1 MDGRYVTKR
10 AKTDKGR
17 AAYIAPSSKNR
28 LQPDKTMHDALILD
42 RIRKELP
49 GVCLTLGLVA
59 VLTAVLF
66 ALVWEMGLA
75 HGSVVFLIPVVI
87 AATRWGI
94 VSAVVAAICGVLAS
108 AFFFYPPLYSFRI
121 KDPQEVIDLI
131 LFIFVAVA
139 VSQLATRL
147 KWQLEMARQREIDL
161 RDLYAFSRRL
171 AVAFDVSDIH
181 AAIEDHLASIMQR
194 NVVLFASAREASN
207 SSGRRAGAAV
217 PEHVLTEAVEVASGH
232 RDTAA
237 GAMVTAASGEI
248 WLVRAVSPKSP
259 EFGVIAINLGRESKE
274 RSDELRIRVDAVL
287 ADATATLERLGV
299 AHAISEARMR
309 SQTDQLREA
318 LIGSVSHEL
327 RTPLAS
333 ILGAATVLSAAPA
346 LQKEKKLTALVHDV
360 RDEAERL
367 NNDIQ
372 NLLDATRISSDGV
385 KPHAEWADPADI
397 INSAIERCRHRLVDR
412 RLAVNLPPDL
422 PLIHVDPVLVQQA
435 LIQIFDN
442 AVKYSAPASQ
452 IAVAAHTNDGRIV
465 ISVTDQGAG
474 LTTAERAKIWD
485 RFARGERHAA
495 TTSGSGLGLWI
506 ANAFIAANDGRV
518 SAVSEGPGLGTTVAI
533 ELPVT
538 QAAVPQMESDADE

>member
-1 MDGRYVTKR
+1 MRNTLKFDL
-10 AKTDKGR
+10 
-17 AAYIAPSSKNR
+17 SKEV
-28 LQPDKTMHDALILD
+28 H
-42 RIRKELP
+42 
-49 GVCLTLGLVA
+49 GVSMTLGLVA
-59 VLTAVLF
+59 ILTAVLF
-66 ALVWEMGLA
+66 ALVWETGLA

-87 AATRWGI
+87 AATRWGV
-94 VSAVVAAICGVLAS
+94 VSAIVAAICGVLAS

-139 VSQLATRL
+139 VSKLATRL
-147 KWQLEMARQREIDL
+147 KWHLEMARQREIDL

-194 NVVLFASAREASN
+194 NVVLFASAREASD
-207 SSGRRAGAAV
+207 SSGRRAGMTV
-217 PEHVLTEAVEVASGH
+217 PERVLTEVVEVASGRH
-232 RDTAA
+232 DAVG
-237 GAMVTAASGEI
+237 GAIVTAESGEI
-248 WLVRAVSPKSP
+248 WLVRAVSPKSL
-259 EFGVIAINLGRESKE
+259 EFGVIAINLGHESKE

-346 LQKEKKLTALVHDV
+346 LRQEKKLTALVHDV

-372 NLLDATRISSDGV
+372 NLLDATRISSDGIN
-385 KPHAEWADPADI
+385 PHTEWADPADI
-397 INSAIERCRHRLVDR
+397 IHSAVERCRR
-412 RLAVNLPPDL
+412 RLANHRVVFEPPAEL
-422 PLIHVDPVLVQQA
+422 PLVFIDPVLIQQA
-435 LIQIFDN
+435 LVQIFDN
-442 AVKYSAPASQ
+442 AVKYSP
-452 IAVAAHTNDGRIV
+452 
-465 ISVTDQGAG
+465 
-474 LTTAERAKIWD
+474 
-485 RFARGERHAA
+485 
-495 TTSGSGLGLWI
+495 
-506 ANAFIAANDGRV
+506 
-518 SAVSEGPGLGTTVAI
+518 PGTTVTVSARARDGR
-533 ELPVT
+533 LK
-538 QAAVPQMESDADE
+538 D

>member
-1 MDGRYVTKR
+1 MAMDNSPTYG
-10 AKTDKGR
+10 
-17 AAYIAPSSKNR
+17 
-28 LQPDKTMHDALILD
+28 

-49 GVCLTLGLVA
+49 GILVTLGLVA
-59 VLTAVLF
+59 ALTAILF
-66 ALVWEMGLA
+66 FLVWEMGLA
-75 HGSVVFLIPVVI
+75 HGSIVYLIPVVI

-94 VSAVVAAICGVLAS
+94 VPALVAAVCGVFAS
-108 AFFFYPPLYSFRI
+108 AYFFYPPAYSFRV

-131 LFIFVAVA
+131 LFVFVAIA
-139 VSQLATRL
+139 VSQLANRL
-147 KWQLEMARQREIDL
+147 KRQLEMARQREIDV

-194 NVVLFASAREASN
+194 NVVLFASAREASD
-207 SSGRRAGAAV
+207 SSGRRAGMTV
-217 PEHVLTEAVEVASGH
+217 PQRVLSEAVEVASGRH
-232 RDTAA
+232 DAVG
-237 GAMVTAASGEI
+237 GAIVTAESGEI
-248 WLVRAVSPKSP
+248 WLVRAVSPKSL
-259 EFGVIAINLGRESKE
+259 EFGVLAINLGHESKE
-274 RSDELRIRVDAVL
+274 RLNELRVRVDAVL

-346 LQKEKKLTALVHDV
+346 LRNEKKLTALVHDV

-397 INSAIERCRHRLVDR
+397 INSAVERCRHRLADRHLFVD
-412 RLAVNLPPDL
+412 LSADL
-422 PLIHVDPVLVQQA
+422 PLIDVDPVLVQQD
-435 LIQIFDN
+435 LINIFDN
-442 AVKYSAPASQ
+442 AVKYSVSGSR
-452 IAVAAHTNDGRIV
+452 ISVDAHTHEGHLI
-465 ISVTDQGAG
+465 ISVVDQGAG
-474 LTTAERAKIWD
+474 LTNAEKSKIWD

-506 ANAFIAANDGRV
+506 ANAFIAANAGKV
-518 SAVSEGPGLGTTVAI
+518 TAVSEGPGLGTTVAI

-538 QAAVPQMESDADE
+538 QTAVPQLESDTDE